1 MLDRLEDFMKL
12 PYSIKVVPDQT
23 TEGSLCYVASHPEL
37 PGCMSHGDTLEEAED
52 NLSKAKELYIETL
65 LEKGE
70 SIPSPKSR
78 IVAIWQVV
86 STEVAIPSEDPYL
99 IRGEI
104 NAIEPLEQNR
114 EKITMT
120 Y

>member
-37 PGCMSHGDTLEEAED
+37 PGCMSHGDTPEEAAN
-52 NLSKAKELYIETL
+52 NLSEAKELYIKTL

-70 SIPSPKSR
+70 SIPSPKSS
-78 IVAIWQVV
+78 IVAIWQIA
-86 STEVAIPSEDPYL
+86 STEVAIPSENPYL
-99 IRGEI
+99 IRGEV

-114 EKITMT
+114 EKITT
-120 Y
+120 T